1 MRLGQRL
8 HTLTLELYSDE
19 LRLQI
24 KIWTIYWNYN
34 FRNNASDWDY
44 GFRLGLQLQ
53 IEIRATDWDL
63 GNILRIGLHI
73 GILNLEI
80 QIGHWATY
88 WNYKFRNKDDWDY
101 SYRLRFGLQIGITAT
116 D

>member
-1 MRLGQRL
+1 MTNYGYSLKFG
-8 HTLTLELYSDE
+8 LYIGIITFE
-19 LRLQI
+19 IMLQI
-24 KIWTIYWNYN
+24 GIT
-34 FRNNASDWDY
+34 ASDWDY
-44 GFRLGLQLQ
+44 NYRLRLGLQ
-53 IEIRATDWDL
+53 
-63 GNILRIGLHI
+63 I